1 MALDRASLLA
11 LHGSEELPVLDAPIE
26 FFRSTPPTEPIPFD
40 PEEATRLL
48 RGLGWEDTNGD
59 GVLERDGT
67 EFRFELLVSNE
78 EEAGQAVLV
87 QAWLQDIGVGVDILT
102 FPKGEIEGRVKDGK
116 FDAAIEGEN
125 WMFFT
130 MGEAFEFLDPSR
142 PSLIGYDH
150 ADLYAATVD
159 WLNDFSDD
167 ATERQDRRL
176 WEIFQRDVPVT
187 VLEPTATA
195 VVFSRRVR
203 GIKPW
208 LGFEFLDQVRIEEE

>member
-1 MALDRASLLA
+1 MK
-11 LHGSEELPVLDAPIE
+11 
-26 FFRSTPPTEPIPFD
+26 
-40 PEEATRLL
+40 
-48 RGLGWEDTNGD
+48 
-59 GVLERDGT
+59 
-67 EFRFELLVSNE
+67 
-78 EEAGQAVLV
+78 AG
-87 QAWLQDIGVGVDILT
+87 
-102 FPKGEIEGRVKDGK
+102 E

-125 WMFFT
+125 WQFFT

-167 ATERQDRRL
+167 ATERRDRRL

-195 VVFSRRVR
+195 VVFNRRVR

-208 LGFEFLDQVRIEEE
+208 LGFEFMDQVRIEEE